1 MISQYMVDRLKEKG
15 FHIISHDDSEVVVK
29 GTRKS
34 INERD
39 WTAEDDVPLYSD
51 REIRRFLEVHG

>member
-15 FHIISHDDSEVVVK
+15 FHIISQDDGEVVVK
-29 GTRKS
+29 GRLKS
-34 INERD
+34 VNERD
-39 WTAEDDVPLYSD
+39 WTTEDDVPLYSD